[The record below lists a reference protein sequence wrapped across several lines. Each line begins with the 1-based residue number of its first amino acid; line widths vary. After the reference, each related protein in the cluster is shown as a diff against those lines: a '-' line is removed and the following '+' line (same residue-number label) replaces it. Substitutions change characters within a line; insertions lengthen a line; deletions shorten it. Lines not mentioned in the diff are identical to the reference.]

1 MTTVAIIVLAAGK
14 SSRMGSHP
22 MGQSH
27 KLLARFDGVP
37 LIRRVVSAGLET
49 QAGSVTVVTGYRHA
63 DIAACL
69 EDLPIHLCLNAA
81 YESGMASSI
90 RAAISQPH
98 VSAADGV
105 LILLADMPGITTD
118 HMDQLIA
125 AFQQAGGGLVVRAT
139 ADGQSGNPV
148 LLPSTLYPSVL
159 ALKGDRG
166 AKSVIETSGLAVVD
180 VEIGRPALT
189 DVDTPADLEAAGG
202 VLEP

>member
-1 MTTVAIIVLAAGK
+1 MTTVAIVVLAAGK
-14 SSRMGSHP
+14 SSRMGTHSLS
-22 MGQSH
+22 QSH

-37 LIRRVVSAGLET
+37 LIRRVVAASLNTRA
-49 QAGSVTVVTGYRHA
+49 ASITVVTGHRHA
-63 DIAACL
+63 DIATCL
-69 EDLPIHLCLNAA
+69 DGLPIHLCINAA
-81 YESGMASSI
+81 YENGMASSI
-90 RAAISQPH
+90 IAAINQSE
-98 VSAADGV
+98 VSGADGV

-118 HMDQLIA
+118 HMDQLIV
-125 AFQQAGGGLVVRAT
+125 AFQQAGGDVVVRAT
-139 ADGQSGNPV
+139 ANGQSGNPV

-166 AKSVIETSGLAVVD
+166 AKSVIETSGLAMVN